1 MSTYAELQKMVA
13 GDKTPAA
20 KVQEKG
26 VSTQGGFTEK
36 KTNGEVYRELSRM
49 VQEGKPEAK
58 RVLKRENPYLK
69 KTLERDSAILDPEV
83 EAKAAERV
91 YQEYINSEEYRQK
104 QNDRTQERLRRLA
117 MMDLTGIPEQYRP
130 LMDYQ
135 EEDEKEVQ
143 LRKRA
148 EELRAQA
155 DQKKQW
161 ETWENID
168 ALVAEADAAYET
180 YIHSPEYAAW
190 QLTQEKQAMDAIA
203 QRGITQAPTGSP
215 YGAAGQQVQPGSN
228 ANAVA
233 EELKAK
239 AEYYHNIQQ
248 QKKEQL
254 QLEKD
259 MRVLSWWSDEDQ
271 SALKQ
276 YIAIKKAQGSSMMM
290 DPIFEGK
297 RVDWLAVEDLKK
309 RKGTSTVER
318 MAESY
323 IRAMNQEKMETV
335 QEKALADANSGILGG
350 TAASL
355 KSVGAN
361 LLGSVTGI
369 GGYLAEMT
377 YRTGAYETLDPNNM
391 GMMPSVYAGA
401 VRQQAG
407 QNIENSGFG
416 KAGATVYQAGMSA
429 LDNLARLVAGG
440 GAGSLALAA
449 TGSFSQ
455 AVQDYSRQGRTPV
468 EAVTMGII
476 NGSLE
481 VLTEKM
487 SLDNILTAM
496 ENPKTG
502 MEILKAAL
510 KAGAIEVSEEEL
522 SLLGSTLAEAM
533 VLRERS
539 GYQQQVAML
548 TAMGLPEAMARE
560 QAARGVIDEAVQ
572 TAVQSFLSG
581 GMMSGITSV
590 YANVQDK
597 IQSRRDGERLQETV
611 QEAKAA
617 LEQKHDRDQVLP
629 DTAAPAGQKPQ
640 QPAKTAP
647 VRATPGGTVTIREG
661 ATVTREQLEQVE
673 KISSF
678 TGRQIELYQAE
689 SENEEGWYDTNTG
702 VLHIA
707 ASEKNPDA
715 RVIAHELTHSV
726 ETAPMYKEL
735 SSLVMTR
742 IQKTGGNLE
751 QLRQKKR
758 DLYARNGIALENLD
772 DIDREIVAGYVAEH
786 LLTSEAEIMS
796 LSTENPGIA
805 RKILNWLNDLLAK
818 MGNANAQERTFIRKA
833 RDAYAK
839 ALEQTGAPLRDD
851 AGKSVRQL
859 KARKTATEEQHRK
872 GEISDEDLDA
882 FYDEYNRE
890 MEILGVDP
898 MAVEDD
904 RFRKSQKKEKADDGR
919 DEVMLYFEEAYRN
932 GDISKEEYD
941 AFVKEVGEGVQFS
954 FAGENAK
961 TADLDALSRAMDM
974 EKQGHD
980 AEDIRQNTGWFRGMD
995 KKWRF
1000 EIDDSNMKYQRRG
1013 DLGFRERVG
1022 SYDRYRKLIEKA
1034 EDFMLGK
1041 SNAWLTESEQA
1052 ELTELQ
1058 KTWSESF
1065 RKEGQISPSAR
1076 PSDRLSDYLRHDE
1089 LFEAYPQLKDA
1100 RLLFDELESGTKG
1113 EYDRS
1118 SNTITLSN
1126 NLRSAPESTLI
1137 HEIQHAI
1144 QKIEGFTP
1152 GASVEYWKEQRRDIV
1167 ETIAAARRNLD
1178 LWLEDIGYP
1187 EARQKSLLAA
1197 SRREK
1202 TMDQHWKDMAEFK
1215 AESKYARQIAAC
1227 EAELAEFQRQY
1238 DEITH
1243 GMTAYE
1249 QYENTAGEIEARDVS
1264 TRRSMDAEGRKKTPP
1279 ILGGEDT
1286 VFAESK
1292 APADDYIP
1300 GDVSESELETAI
1312 HEVAEMSPISAI
1324 SDREFTTEGRTLLD
1338 DVDLFFKSMGGQV
1351 YNPRL
1356 GDINLTR
1363 RGVKD
1368 SLAHG
1373 MTPQK
1378 ASAFAA
1384 IPDVLQNG
1392 KVVGFEKNW
1401 KNRGYDSA
1409 TIVAPITINGEEYLM
1424 AVIVHRSNSTNRFY
1438 VHDVFT
1444 AKKEATPFMTGTQNL
1459 GEPGGATSTISII
1472 RKILSVKNN
1481 KPQISGK
1488 KYSISDDASHDI
1500 ATISQ
1505 TPEITR
1511 DSLTGK
1517 AATFL
1522 KVVERKLLNHV
1533 GGALN
1538 VPYHAQRDNLKP
1550 MIEAISDEYLRTGM
1564 VSRET
1569 RDDLFQKAY
1578 DAGVVIDREFYD
1590 QYKEIKDHLRDTPV
1604 TLSTQDQADIADFRD
1619 FRKRAYGTLRI
1630 VNKGGLPVDSAYHE
1644 LHEMAPELFPAHITH
1659 PADQLQRMFEVGQSI
1674 AVSKVSLDA
1683 YYGNHVEEYKRW
1695 ERVDFDEAI
1704 DKCLADLQK
1713 VQRYANDRA
1722 EGDAE
1727 KQLTKTEITVEEA
1740 EQLWKDLKTFR
1751 KEYQKISAKT
1761 LLTTHDEMQVGRL
1774 LRGEI
1779 TLEYLA
1785 NEENFDGI
1793 EAVYR
1798 AKAEYEKVNKQ
1809 LKRYKAQIR
1818 AARLA
1823 DADRLLETAN
1833 TWIDKKT
1840 GIAYSRE
1847 TMRRNVLDI
1856 VKDKALAQEILQE
1869 YFEPVQI
1876 SQASATRF
1884 KNLYRDRVRELKLSD
1899 KVENGNKVSE
1909 AYAVQLLGEA
1919 MDNMEMISKSRGRI
1933 KTRDGMDLEEWQG
1946 MLDELWAE
1954 NPKLDAEKIQNAV
1967 KEFRKIY
1974 DELFQEMNR
1983 VRLENGY
1990 EPVNYRKGYFPHF
2003 QSENG
2008 DSIIDYFG
2016 KTFGINT
2023 SVDALPTTINGMT
2036 HTFKPGIQWFG
2047 HAQERKGFQTTYD
2060 ALQGFDKYIE
2070 GVANVIYQTENI
2082 QKLRAFAT
2090 QARYRTSD
2098 EGLRAQVDR
2107 VNANPELT
2115 EEEKMAQIK
2124 DIFENGRY
2132 SLSNFVV
2139 ELDEYTN
2146 ILAGKKSKYDR
2157 TMESLMGRRAYT
2169 VMKNIESKVG
2179 ANMIAGNLGS
2189 ALTNFIPL
2197 TQAAARISPKYML
2210 KGVKDAAKAV
2220 IGKDGFVAGMSDF
2233 LTNRRGTDALVKGW
2247 QEKLSGVLGTPMELI
2262 DNLVSESI
2270 VRAAYYQN
2278 QARGLSDSE
2287 AMHQADI
2294 FAAGVMADRSKG
2306 ALPTVFESSNP
2317 IFKAFTQFQ
2326 VEVNNQYSEV
2336 FKDIP
2341 REYADRAK
2349 WVLAACFFKYFIGAF
2364 LWNKLEEELRGRA
2377 SAMDPIGIAENFIH
2391 DWRTVGFGD
2400 SVANL
2405 TVNVLEELPFTSAL
2419 ALLGMDIDAG
2429 RIPVSSAMP
2438 DIPGVW
2444 DALTDK
2450 DMAGE
2455 KRYKTLTEELQ
2466 KPITYLLMPAGGNQ
2480 TAKTWK
2486 GLKAFF
2492 EGGSYGVDG
2501 DGQEILQYPV
2511 YKDFWEMARAT
2522 VFGKSATKG
2531 GREWAEDGFDSF
2543 NAKQTALYKDLKE
2556 AGADEQEAYRL
2567 IDEIRAVKKG
2577 AEPDAT
2583 KVQKDAKLKL
2593 IRESSLSEECKD
2605 VVYYGLVANEAER
2618 ELMDTLSDAGVE
2630 KGLYKFTADFM
2641 DAKKLDGAARKDA
2654 LRDVIQGAPLTE
2666 AEKQIAVAEILGDK
2680 EVGESGKLT
2689 AYGKFVYA
2697 KQYGLTADE
2706 FMDMYAN
2713 GTDIDD
2719 YLELRE
2725 GNVAADSAKEL
2736 ATALG
2741 ALELSNLS
2749 STEKWNRQCDTILNS
2764 GVSEEEKVTAL
2775 VNVSYEST
2783 GRMIQIGYDNGI
2795 SPELCVALKKILPSY
2810 DANSN
2815 GNYSQA
2821 EVQNAIDAIS
2831 GSEVYLAATGGKAK
2845 LTNEQKA
2852 MLWQLSNKSW
2862 KYWKNPYD
2870 KDVGQ
2875 RISELMAAYGEKQP
2889 ELADTFAEEV
2899 QKQILGK

>member
-1 MSTYAELQKMVA
+1 MAYNYEEFVRAANNAGMLNRFSQADLDAAKTNPEFGYSMLQMYQNRDKATTAEQRLLADETANQLRKSYGVAPGLPASAFGGDTDSVTRGGFGGSFDAKKSSTENTKSQTTTKSKTSTTTGSGPAFDYDPEQDPRMAAYRKTYLREAERAREDAMAKAAAMTGGVPSSYAVGAADQAGNYFVSQLTDKIPELY
-13 GDKTPAA
+13 KTPAA
-20 KVQEKG
+20 KSQKTGSVH
-26 VSTQGGFTEK
+26 QGSPTEK
-36 KTNGEVYRELSRM
+36 KKNGDVYRELSRM
-49 VQEGKPEAK
+49 VQESKPKVKYAP
-58 RVLKRENPYLK
+58 RADDPYLK
-69 KTLERDSAILDPEV
+69 KTLERDSARLDPEV
-83 EAKAAERV
+83 EAEAAERV
-91 YQEYINSEEYRQK
+91 YQEYLNSEEYRQK
-104 QNDRTQERLRRLA
+104 QNARTQERLQRLA

-143 LRKRA
+143 LRTRA
-148 EELRAQA
+148 QELRAQA
-155 DQKKQW
+155 DRKKQW

-215 YGAAGQQVQPGSN
+215 YGATGQQVQPGSN

-239 AEYYHNIQQ
+239 AEYYRQIQT
-248 QKKEQL
+248 QKQEQAQIDADMKL
-254 QLEKD
+254 LAKWSPEDRKALLNYINSRQVEFYGQIADPSQAGLRMAWLEA
-259 MRVLSWWSDEDQ
+259 EE
-271 SALKQ
+271 LK
-276 YIAIKKAQGSSMMM
+276 S
-290 DPIFEGK
+290 
-297 RVDWLAVEDLKK
+297 
-309 RKGTSTVER
+309 RKGAQTVER

-323 IRAMNQEKMETV
+323 TRYLNRKQAEATQAEAIE
-335 QEKALADANSGILGG
+335 DANSGLLGATG
-350 TAASL
+350 ASIG
-355 KSVGAN
+355 SVAAN
-361 LLGSVTGI
+361 LLGSMTGFA
-369 GGYLAEMT
+369 GYAEEAA
-377 YRTGAYETLDPNNM
+377 YRTGTYKSLDPNNM
-391 GMMPSVYAGA
+391 GMMPSAYAGA
-401 VRQQAG
+401 VRQQVG
-407 QNIENSGFG
+407 QNIEESAFG

-429 LDNLARLVAGG
+429 LDNIARMVVGG
-440 GAGSLALAA
+440 GKLSLGLAA
-449 TGSFSQ
+449 MGSFGQ
-455 AVQDYSRQGRTPV
+455 TVQQMSAQGANPV
-468 EAVTMGII
+468 EATALGVI
-476 NGSLE
+476 NGGLE
-481 VLTEKM
+481 ILTEKM
-487 SLDNILTAM
+487 SLDNMLNAM

-502 MEILKAAL
+502 VEILKAAL
-510 KAGAIEVSEEEL
+510 QAGAVEVSEEEL
-522 SLLGSTLAEAM
+522 SFIGSTLAEAM

-548 TAMGLPEAMARE
+548 TAMGLPEALARE
-560 QAARGVIDEAVQ
+560 QASRGVIDEAVQ

-581 GMMSGITSV
+581 GFMSGGTTV
-590 YANVQDK
+590 YANVQNK

-611 QEAKAA
+611 QEARAA
-617 LEQKHDRDQVLP
+617 LEQKHDSDQVIP
-629 DTAAPAGQKPQ
+629 DTAAPAGQKHQ
-640 QPAKTAP
+640 QTATTAP
-647 VRATPGGTVTIREG
+647 VRATPGGTVTVREG
-661 ATVTREQLEQVE
+661 AAVSREQLEQVE
-673 KISSF
+673 RISGF

-689 SENEEGWYDTNTG
+689 NENEEGWYDTNTG

-735 SSLVMTR
+735 SSLVMAR

-751 QLRQKKR
+751 QLRQKKQA
-758 DLYARNGIALENLD
+758 LYARNGITLENLD

-890 MEILGVDP
+890 MELLGVDP
-898 MAVEDD
+898 MAAEDD
-904 RFRKSQKKEKADDGR
+904 RFRKRDRDEGR
-919 DEVMLYFEEAYRN
+919 DEVMRYFEEAYRN

-941 AFVKEVGEGVQFS
+941 AFVKEVGDGVRFS
-954 FAGENAK
+954 FAGGNAE

-980 AEDIRQNTGWFRGMD
+980 AENIRQNTGWFRGMD

-1000 EIDDSNMKYQRRG
+1000 EIDDSKMKYQRRG

-1041 SNAWLTESEQA
+1041 SNAWLTEPEQS

-1076 PSDRLSDYLRHDE
+1076 PSDRLSDYLSHDE
-1089 LFEAYPQLKDA
+1089 LFKAYPQLKDA

-1113 EYDRS
+1113 KYDGS

-1126 NLRSAPESTLI
+1126 NLRSAPENTLI

-1286 VFAESK
+1286 VFADRGDS
-1292 APADDYIP
+1292 AYSIRNIDIDRNYITY
-1300 GDVSESELETAI
+1300 GDIESEVEAI
-1312 HEVAEMSPISAI
+1312 DRVTRNLRNAGKMVSISEADVADHQSAI
-1324 SDREFTTEGRTLLD
+1324 SWSDRKEIRQYLKRILKDFLGATVQFT
-1338 DVDLFFKSMGGQV
+1338 
-1351 YNPRL
+1351 
-1356 GDINLTR
+1356 
-1363 RGVKD
+1363 
-1368 SLAHG
+1368 H
-1373 MTPQK
+1373 
-1378 ASAFAA
+1378 
-1384 IPDVLQNG
+1384 NG
-1392 KVVGFEKNW
+1392 KTAQAYLTKDGINHSAVGLN
-1401 KNRGYDSA
+1401 
-1409 TIVAPITINGEEYLM
+1409 
-1424 AVIVHRSNSTNRFY
+1424 
-1438 VHDVFT
+1438 
-1444 AKKEATPFMTGTQNL
+1444 TP
-1459 GEPGGATSTISII
+1459 
-1472 RKILSVKNN
+1472 
-1481 KPQISGK
+1481 
-1488 KYSISDDASHDI
+1488 
-1500 ATISQ
+1500 
-1505 TPEITR
+1505 
-1511 DSLTGK
+1511 
-1517 AATFL
+1517 
-1522 KVVERKLLNHV
+1522 
-1533 GGALN
+1533 
-1538 VPYHAQRDNLKP
+1538 
-1550 MIEAISDEYLRTGM
+1550 
-1564 VSRET
+1564 
-1569 RDDLFQKAY
+1569 
-1578 DAGVVIDREFYD
+1578 
-1590 QYKEIKDHLRDTPV
+1590 
-1604 TLSTQDQADIADFRD
+1604 
-1619 FRKRAYGTLRI
+1619 
-1630 VNKGGLPVDSAYHE
+1630 
-1644 LHEMAPELFPAHITH
+1644 
-1659 PADQLQRMFEVGQSI
+1659 I
-1674 AVSKVSLDA
+1674 AVSEVSLNA
-1683 YYGNHVEEYKRW
+1683 YYGKHAEEYKRW

-1704 DKCLADLQK
+1704 DKCLADLQN
-1713 VQRYANDRA
+1713 VQRYATDRA
-1722 EGDAE
+1722 ERETE
-1727 KQLTKTEITVEEA
+1727 KQSAKTEITVEEA
-1740 EQLWKDLKTFR
+1740 EQLWKDLKTYR
-1751 KEYQKISAKT
+1751 KEYQKIIAKH
-1761 LLTTHDEMQVGRL
+1761 LLTDHDEMQVGRL

-1899 KVENGNKVSE
+1899 KVEKGNKVSE

-1954 NPKLDAEKIQNAV
+1954 NPKLDTEKIRNAV

-2023 SVDALPTTINGMT
+2023 SVDALPTTINGLT

-2115 EEEKMAQIK
+2115 EEEKLAQIK

-2210 KGVKDAAKAV
+2210 KGMKDAAKAV

-2341 REYADRAK
+2341 REYTDRAK

-2377 SAMDPIGIAENFIH
+2377 SAMDPIGITENFIQ

-2400 SVANL
+2400 SIANL

-2429 RIPVSSAMP
+2429 RIPISSAMP

-2480 TAKTWK
+2480 AAKTWK

-2556 AGADEQEAYRL
+2556 AGADEKEAYRL

-2577 AEPDAT
+2577 TEPDAA
-2583 KVQKDAKLKL
+2583 KVQKDARLKL
-2593 IRESSLSEECKD
+2593 IRESGLSDECKD

-2618 ELMDTLSDAGVE
+2618 DLMDALSDEGFKE
-2630 KGLYKFTADFM
+2630 GLYKFTSEFM

-2654 LRDVIQGAPLTE
+2654 LRDVIQDAPLTE
-2666 AEKQIAVAEILGDK
+2666 AEKQIVIAEILGDK
-2680 EVGESGKLT
+2680 EVGDSGKLT
-2689 AYGKFVYA
+2689 TYGKFVYA

-2713 GTDIDD
+2713 DTDIDD
-2719 YLELRE
+2719 FLELRE
-2725 GNVAADSAKEL
+2725 GDVAADSAKEL

-2749 STEKWNRQCDTILNS
+2749 STEKWNKQCDAILNAD
-2764 GVSEEEKVTAL
+2764 VSEAEKVTAL

-2795 SPELCVALKKILPSY
+2795 SPDLCVALKRIQPSY

-2815 GNYSQA
+2815 GNYSQ
-2821 EVQNAIDAIS
+2821 EDVKNAIDAIS
-2831 GSEVYLAATGGKAK
+2831 GSEVYLAATGGKPK

-2852 MLWQLSNKSW
+2852 MLWQLSNKGW

-2875 RISELMAAYGEKQP
+2875 RISELMAVYGEKEP